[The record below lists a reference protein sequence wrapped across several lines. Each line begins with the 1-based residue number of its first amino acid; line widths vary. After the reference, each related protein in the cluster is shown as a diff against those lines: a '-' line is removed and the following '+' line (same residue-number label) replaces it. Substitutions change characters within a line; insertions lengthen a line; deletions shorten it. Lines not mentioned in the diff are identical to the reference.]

1 MNVIKNTERNKG
13 LASRLYYK
21 AESVLA
27 DFQSSHSIDPQGWY
41 DGTSMEQEDTLFFFS
56 VVSADFDWSDAEAR
70 EEAMRDMDYVIS
82 VSHDTILDTVQEWY
96 AQADSDGLGRFV
108 VNELVAEYLPQML
121 ARESALCECRG
132 KMIDVLA
139 EAARIE
145 WDE

>member
-1 MNVIKNTERNKG
+1 MKDTKHNNSM
-13 LASRLYYK
+13 ASRLYYK

-27 DFQSSHSIDPQGWY
+27 DFKSNHSIDPQGWY
-41 DGTSMEQEDTLFFFS
+41 DGTSMEREDALFFFP

-70 EEAMRDMDYVIS
+70 EGAMRDMDYVIS

-108 VNELVAEYLPQML
+108 VNELLAEYLPQML
-121 ARESALCECRG
+121 ARESTLCEYRG

-139 EAARIE
+139 EAARVE
-145 WDE
+145 WDK

>member
-1 MNVIKNTERNKG
+1 MKNIEHNNRME
-13 LASRLYYK
+13 SRLYYK

-27 DFQSSHSIDPQGWY
+27 DFQSNHSIDPQGWY
-41 DGTSMEQEDTLFFFS
+41 DGTSMEREDMLFFFP

-70 EEAMRDMDYVIS
+70 EGAMRDMDYVIS

-96 AQADSDGLGRFV
+96 AQADNDGMARWV

-121 ARESALCECRG
+121 ARESALCEYRG

-145 WDE
+145 WDK

>member
-1 MNVIKNTERNKG
+1 MKNTEHNNRM
-13 LASRLYYK
+13 ASRLYYK

-27 DFQSSHSIDPQGWY
+27 DFQSNHSIDPQGWY
-41 DGTSMEQEDTLFFFS
+41 DGTSMEREDSLFFFP
-56 VVSADFDWSDAEAR
+56 VYADVFDWSDAEAR
-70 EEAMRDMDYVIS
+70 EEAMSDMDYVIS

-121 ARESALCECRG
+121 ARESALCEYRG

-139 EAARIE
+139 EAACTQ
-145 WDE
+145 WDR

>member
-1 MNVIKNTERNKG
+1 MKDTKHNNSA
-13 LASRLYYK
+13 ASRLYYK
-21 AESVLA
+21 AESIWS
-27 DFQSSHSIDPQGWY
+27 DFQANHCIDPIGWY
-41 DGTSMEQEDTLFFFS
+41 DSTSMEREDMLFFFP

-70 EEAMRDMDYVIS
+70 EEAMSDMDHVIS

-121 ARESALCECRG
+121 ARESTLCEYRG

-139 EAARIE
+139 EAARVE
-145 WDE
+145 WDK

>member
-1 MNVIKNTERNKG
+1 MKNTERNKRM
-13 LASRLYYK
+13 ASRLYYK
-21 AESVLA
+21 AESFLA
-27 DFQSSHSIDPQGWY
+27 DFQSNHSIDPQGWY
-41 DGTSMEQEDTLFFFS
+41 DGTSMEWEDALFFFP

-70 EEAMRDMDYVIS
+70 EEAMSDMDYVIS

-121 ARESALCECRG
+121 ARESALCEYRG

-139 EAARIE
+139 EAARTR
-145 WDE
+145 WDR

>member
-1 MNVIKNTERNKG
+1 MKNTEHNNRME
-13 LASRLYYK
+13 SRLYYK

-27 DFQSSHSIDPQGWY
+27 DFQSNHSIDPQGWY
-41 DGTSMEQEDTLFFFS
+41 DGTSMEREDSLFFFP
-56 VVSADFDWSDAEAR
+56 VYADGFDWSDAEAR
-70 EEAMRDMDYVIS
+70 EEAMSDMDYVIS

-121 ARESALCECRG
+121 ARESALCEYRG

-139 EAARIE
+139 EAACVE
-145 WDE
+145 WDK

>member
-1 MNVIKNTERNKG
+1 MKDTKHNNSM
-13 LASRLYYK
+13 ASRLYYK

-27 DFQSSHSIDPQGWY
+27 DFQSNHSIDPQGWY
-41 DGTSMEQEDTLFFFS
+41 DGTSMEREDALFFFP

-70 EEAMRDMDYVIS
+70 EEAMSDMDYVIS

-121 ARESALCECRG
+121 ARESALCEYRG
-132 KMIDVLA
+132 KMIDILA

-145 WDE
+145 WDR

>member
-1 MNVIKNTERNKG
+1 MKNTERNKRM
-13 LASRLYYK
+13 ASRLYYK
-21 AESVLA
+21 AESFLA
-27 DFQSSHSIDPQGWY
+27 DFQSNHSIDPQGWY
-41 DGTSMEQEDTLFFFS
+41 DGTSMEREDALFFFP

-70 EEAMRDMDYVIS
+70 EEAMSDMDYVIS

-121 ARESALCECRG
+121 ARESTLCEYRG

-139 EAARIE
+139 EAARVE
-145 WDE
+145 WDK

>member
-1 MNVIKNTERNKG
+1 MKDTERNKC

-27 DFQSSHSIDPQGWY
+27 DFQANHSIDPQGWY
-41 DGTSMEQEDTLFFFS
+41 DSTSMEREDMLFFLP

-70 EEAMRDMDYVIS
+70 EGAMRDMDYVIS

-96 AQADSDGLGRFV
+96 AQADNDGMARWV

-121 ARESALCECRG
+121 ARESALCEYRG

-139 EAARIE
+139 EAARVE
-145 WDE
+145 WDK

>member
-1 MNVIKNTERNKG
+1 MKDTKHNNSM
-13 LASRLYYK
+13 ASRLYYK

-27 DFQSSHSIDPQGWY
+27 DFQSNHSIDPQGWY
-41 DGTSMEQEDTLFFFS
+41 DGTSMEREDMLFFYP
-56 VVSADFDWSDAEAR
+56 VVSADFDWSNSEAR
-70 EEAMRDMDYVIS
+70 MAHIADMDYVIS

-121 ARESALCECRG
+121 ARESALCEYRG

-139 EAARIE
+139 EAARVE
-145 WDE
+145 WDK

>member
-1 MNVIKNTERNKG
+1 MKNTKHNNRM
-13 LASRLYYK
+13 ASRLYYK

-27 DFQSSHSIDPQGWY
+27 DFQSNHSIDPTGWY
-41 DGTSMEQEDTLFFFS
+41 DGTSMEREDALFFFP

-70 EEAMRDMDYVIS
+70 EEAMSDMDYVIS

-121 ARESALCECRG
+121 ARESALCEYRG
-132 KMIDVLA
+132 KMIDILA

-145 WDE
+145 WDR

>member
-1 MNVIKNTERNKG
+1 MKNTERNKG

-21 AESVLA
+21 AESVWS
-27 DFQSSHSIDPQGWY
+27 DFQANYCIDPTGWY
-41 DGTSMEQEDTLFFFS
+41 DGTSMEREDALFFFP

-70 EEAMRDMDYVIS
+70 EEAMSDMDYVIS

-121 ARESALCECRG
+121 ARESALCEYRTR
-132 KMIDVLA
+132 MIDVFA
-139 EAARIE
+139 EAARVE
-145 WDE
+145 WDK

>member
-1 MNVIKNTERNKG
+1 MKDTERNKC

-27 DFQSSHSIDPQGWY
+27 DFQSNHSIDPQGWY
-41 DGTSMEQEDTLFFFS
+41 DGTPMEQEDTLFFFP

-82 VSHDTILDTVQEWY
+82 VSHDTILDTVQKWY

-121 ARESALCECRG
+121 ARESALCEYRS

-145 WDE
+145 WDK

>member
-1 MNVIKNTERNKG
+1 MKDTKHNNSM
-13 LASRLYYK
+13 ASRLYYK

-27 DFQSSHSIDPQGWY
+27 DFQSNHSIDPQGWY
-41 DGTSMEQEDTLFFFS
+41 DGTSMEREDSLFFFP
-56 VVSADFDWSDAEAR
+56 VYADDFDWSDAEAR
-70 EEAMRDMDYVIS
+70 EKAMSDMDYVIS

-121 ARESALCECRG
+121 ARESALCEYRG

-139 EAARIE
+139 EAARTQ
-145 WDE
+145 WDR

>member
-1 MNVIKNTERNKG
+1 MKNTERNKG

-21 AESVLA
+21 AESIWS
-27 DFQSSHSIDPQGWY
+27 DFQANHCIDPIGWY
-41 DGTSMEQEDTLFFFS
+41 DSTSMEREDMLFFFP

-70 EEAMRDMDYVIS
+70 EGAMRDMDYVIS

-96 AQADSDGLGRFV
+96 AQADNDGMARWV

-121 ARESALCECRG
+121 ARESALCEYRG

-139 EAARIE
+139 EAARTQ
-145 WDE
+145 WDR

>member
-1 MNVIKNTERNKG
+1 MKNTEHNNRME
-13 LASRLYYK
+13 SRLYYK
-21 AESVLA
+21 AESILA
-27 DFQSSHSIDPQGWY
+27 DFQANHCIDPQGWY
-41 DGTSMEQEDTLFFFS
+41 DGTSMEREDALFFFP

-70 EEAMRDMDYVIS
+70 EEAMSDMDYVIS

-121 ARESALCECRG
+121 ARESALCEYRG

-139 EAARIE
+139 EAARTQ
-145 WDE
+145 WDR